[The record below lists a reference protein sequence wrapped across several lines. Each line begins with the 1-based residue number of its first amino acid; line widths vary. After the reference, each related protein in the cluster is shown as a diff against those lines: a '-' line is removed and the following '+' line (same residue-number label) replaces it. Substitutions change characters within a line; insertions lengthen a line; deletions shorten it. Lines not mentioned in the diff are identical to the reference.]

1 MTLCTDTGRWITGKT
16 LTTGGVFKSPLSDRT
31 TRLTY
36 DVIDQ
41 LAVAAVA
48 NGNQLLS

>member
-1 MTLCTDTGRWITGKT
+1 MTGRT
-16 LTTGGVFKSPLSDRT
+16 LTTGGVFNSPLSDRT

-36 DVIDQ
+36 EVIDQ
-41 LAVAAVA
+41 LAEAAVA